1 MVLRLCREVDELST
15 LLLGNPEV
23 LAQLLLSKNRKT
35 IAYSVGVAN
44 KLHDDIIS
52 KFDLCSEDRVCYV
65 RITVS
70 DKYVLRVLTVRD
82 VIVATSKEVGEKVE
96 LAGLKAFEELEKAL
110 KGDNVIKVV
119 IEEIGVENLGA
130 ELVNRLRDCYSKAV
144 KDFIAIWMNKGVY
157 GYAVDGV
164 LSDKGAY
171 MYVFKARNTAMG
183 TQHVLKIVREDV
195 ALTGRYMDYLRGY
208 AQAFLAL
215 SVMQKDLEM
224 LLSVRGLNERLAER
238 LVKFR
243 KNIVLPMA
251 IIVPSNGASITKY
264 ITSPPAV
271 VEEYGSLGDL
281 ESYVKEGRR
290 VSYEEGMYIFYH
302 ITGAVALTH
311 SVAIPHL
318 DIKPRNI
325 ILFGDSTEPFG
336 YTVKINDFSG
346 SLNIPGRGWELRRI
360 TPAYADPLAIITGF
374 GDYDYD
380 VYSIAMTIIYTLT
393 SSIPK
398 HRLYLNTL
406 LLNDLYNLGLP
417 LPPLSEEEQ
426 DLRIFAEKVSEII
439 ASHSRE
445 KLREVLQKMSSDV
458 AKLDEKYIATLL
470 QDIPKNIMLILFKG
484 LSLKKEDR
492 YRDAIELY
500 VDLGKAL
507 QGAFKWL

>member
-1 MVLRLCREVDELST
+1 
-15 LLLGNPEV
+15 
-23 LAQLLLSKNRKT
+23 
-35 IAYSVGVAN
+35 
-44 KLHDDIIS
+44 
-52 KFDLCSEDRVCYV
+52 
-65 RITVS
+65 
-70 DKYVLRVLTVRD
+70 
-82 VIVATSKEVGEKVE
+82 
-96 LAGLKAFEELEKAL
+96 
-110 KGDNVIKVV
+110 
-119 IEEIGVENLGA
+119 
-130 ELVNRLRDCYSKAV
+130 
-144 KDFIAIWMNKGVY
+144 
-157 GYAVDGV
+157 
-164 LSDKGAY
+164 
-171 MYVFKARNTAMG
+171 
-183 TQHVLKIVREDV
+183 
-195 ALTGRYMDYLRGY
+195 
-208 AQAFLAL
+208 
-215 SVMQKDLEM
+215 
-224 LLSVRGLNERLAER
+224 
-238 LVKFR
+238 
-243 KNIVLPMA
+243 
-251 IIVPSNGASITKY
+251 
-264 ITSPPAV
+264 
-271 VEEYGSLGDL
+271 
-281 ESYVKEGRR
+281 
-290 VSYEEGMYIFYH
+290 MYIFYH